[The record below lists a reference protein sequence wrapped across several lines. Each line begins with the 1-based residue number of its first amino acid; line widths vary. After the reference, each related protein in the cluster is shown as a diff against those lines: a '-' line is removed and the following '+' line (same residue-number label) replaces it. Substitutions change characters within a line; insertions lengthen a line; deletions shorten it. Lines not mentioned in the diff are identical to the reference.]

1 MSGTRKDPTVE
12 DLTKS
17 ETMARPP
24 RLKPIWTQAD
34 IDSITYFDEEER
46 KLAVEKL
53 FRSIRKYGNQAT
65 ITVATGIHDPRGAMA
80 TARYGDVLGELVLDG
95 KPETRHVIGGTLL
108 NLLVI
113 TVMKHCGDESLLGS
127 LARGGAG
134 LAQGYEVKG
143 FKRHHLMMMDFTDSE
158 VWSSEQRLMLRYSRA
173 VLDNTMTDELWQQA
187 VDAWGVKM
195 CLRYI
200 QFMGYFWTACVRNR
214 VLKVPY
220 LLSRDA

>member
-1 MSGTRKDPTVE
+1 MSGTRKNPTVA
-12 DLTKS
+12 DLTRS
-17 ETMARPP
+17 ETIPRPP
-24 RLKPIWTQAD
+24 RLKPIWTKED
-34 IDSITYFDEEER
+34 IDSIPYFDEEER
-46 KLAVEKL
+46 QLAVQKL
-53 FRSIRKYGNQAT
+53 LRSIRKYGNQAT
-65 ITVATGIHDPRGAMA
+65 ITVATGIHDPKGAMA
-80 TARYGDVLGELVLDG
+80 TAHYGDVLGDLVIDG

-134 LAQGYEVKG
+134 LAKGYEVEG
-143 FKRHHLMMMDFTDSE
+143 FKRHHLMLMDFPNSE
-158 VWSSEQRLMLRYSRA
+158 VWSREQRLMLLYARA
-173 VLDNTMTDELWQQA
+173 VLDGTMTDELWQDA
-187 VDAWGVKM
+187 VRTWGVKM

-200 QFMGYFWTACVRNR
+200 QFTGYFWSACVRNR